1 MLEGGRHT
9 NLQRSFQQP
18 GKSTDPLV
26 FTPVEKGAS
35 FHTFCAK
42 PQWRKRWVIDSGVLH
57 LLPLMVE
64 VMFRVAK
71 HSPTGNAPRKIFHKN
86 SLSLGAVWIFH
97 TPASQS
103 KVSSSWFI
111 AKLVYNHLLHPKLIT
126 KLETRFISACIIIY
140 YFYLYLLFPLFLKDK
155 YVVLYPY

>member
-71 HSPTGNAPRKIFHKN
+71 HSPTGNAPRKIFHNN
-86 SLSLGAVWIFH
+86 SLSFRAVWIFH
-97 TPASQS
+97 TPAFQS
-103 KVSSSWFI
+103 KVSSSWSI
-111 AKLVYNHLLHPKLIT
+111 ASSSVFSK
-126 KLETRFISACIIIY
+126 AA
-140 YFYLYLLFPLFLKDK
+140 
-155 YVVLYPY
+155 LYPVFVVYSPDRVPNQMSLSGVLFD